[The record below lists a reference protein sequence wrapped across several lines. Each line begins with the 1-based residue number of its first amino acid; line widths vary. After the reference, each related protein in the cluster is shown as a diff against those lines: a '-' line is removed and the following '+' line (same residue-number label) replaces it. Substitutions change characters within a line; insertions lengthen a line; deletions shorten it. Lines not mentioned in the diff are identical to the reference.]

1 MKISFRF
8 FISLLIIG
16 VLAGLVGFFLTELM
30 HFTQHHAF
38 DYALNGEDVPFR
50 LGAEQASPMR
60 RWLVLTFCGVLV
72 GIGWYAIHSPF
83 AAKRGAK
90 LVGFNVAM
98 DNPQQ
103 GMPLF
108 TTVFH
113 ALLQIITVGLGSPLG
128 RESAP
133 RQMSAAFASLW
144 IRKIRLNDDDAKL
157 LIACAAGAGLAAV
170 YNVPL
175 AATIFILETLVL
187 TINTRV
193 IFAALLT
200 SVTATMVVR
209 YTLGDLVQYHLLDV
223 EVNHALL
230 WFALSIG
237 VVITL
242 IVKLFRRSTT
252 LFPFLPRNDK
262 RIIIL
267 ALIMFSLIGAVA
279 IYFPDVLGNG
289 KAGNQLAFAALLTW
303 QDGLA
308 LLLMKWLVVLFALA
322 AGAYGGLITPS
333 MMLGSILAFGMA
345 LGWNHFLP
353 SISTEAAALIGA
365 TAFLAI
371 SLKMPLT
378 AIVFALELTRTSV
391 AMILPLALA
400 VTSAWCM
407 EKWLFE
413 QQKTAL

>member
-1 MKISFRF
+1 
-8 FISLLIIG
+8 
-16 VLAGLVGFFLTELM
+16 
-30 HFTQHHAF
+30 
-38 DYALNGEDVPFR
+38 
-50 LGAEQASPMR
+50 
-60 RWLVLTFCGVLV
+60 LV

-90 LVGFNVAM
+90 LVGFKAAM

-289 KAGNQLAFAALLTW
+289 KAGNQLAFAGLLTW